1 MSFYS
6 ILLFRGAFN
15 EAVSKARLP
24 HVERDIVRADFAE
37 YITIENIFNSKILST
52 VYVGYD
58 SKFYVDSIGYA
69 EIEQAVFE
77 KYGIRLEPVYKSV
90 DIECFGITNYESF
103 KDVTRQMKEQFR
115 SEEGKIKREA
125 FYLAQKEI
133 DLNKKKVNQ
142 HLSKRLPDSLMN
154 AHLLALDFEY
164 DQNKNHLVF
173 ECGITTSFNDEVIHA
188 HYLVDGNYQ
197 NKKNYEL
204 QLQFEFG
211 ESQVVTMPELMLIL
225 KDHLSK
231 ADYLV
236 GHCLLSEYLVLEY
249 HGLDIFEFEQL
260 KCLDTQKIFQS
271 KFKSNLKHSNV
282 SLLNLLALFNVTAE
296 NLHNAGNDAAY
307 TMLALITMA
316 NAFYLEMERN
326 PERRRR
332 IVLTTTIEKIKETK
346 KNEYE
351 QTV

>member
-24 HVERDIVRADFAE
+24 HVERDIVRAEFAE
-37 YITIENIFNSKILST
+37 YIALKNIFKAKVIST
-52 VYVGYD
+52 VYVSYD
-58 SKFYVDSIGYA
+58 SKFYVDATGYD
-69 EIEQAVFE
+69 EIDRVVFE
-77 KYGIRLEPVYKSV
+77 RYGFHLEPVYKSV
-90 DIECFGITNYESF
+90 DIECFGVTEYESF
-103 KDVTRQMKEQFR
+103 DDITLQMRQLFR
-115 SEEGKIKREA
+115 SAEGMLKREA
-125 FYLAQKEI
+125 FDVRQKEI

-142 HLSKRLPDSLMN
+142 HLAMPLPDSLNN
-154 AHLLALDFEY
+154 ARLLALDFEY

-173 ECGITTSFNDEVIHA
+173 ECGITTSFNDEVVHA

-204 QLQFEFG
+204 QLQFAFG
-211 ESQVVTMPELMLIL
+211 ESTVVTMPELMLIL
-225 KDHLSK
+225 REHLAQ

-249 HGLDIFEFEQL
+249 HGVDIFEFEQL

-282 SLLNLLALFNVTAE
+282 SLLNLLALFNVKAD

-307 TMLALITMA
+307 TLLALTTMA
-316 NAFYLEMERN
+316 NAFYFEMERN

-332 IVLTTTIEKIKETK
+332 INLTTTIETSKDTKETLH
-346 KNEYE
+346 E
-351 QTV
+351 QTI

>member
-37 YITIENIFNSKILST
+37 YISLKNIFNEKVIST
-52 VYVGYD
+52 VYVSYD
-58 SKFYVDSIGYA
+58 SKFYVDAVGYS
-69 EIEQAVFE
+69 EIEQVVFE
-77 KYGIRLEPVYKSV
+77 KYGLHLEPVYKSV
-90 DIECFGITNYESF
+90 DIECFAINEYQSFDDITA
-103 KDVTRQMKEQFR
+103 QMRALFR
-115 SEEGKIKREA
+115 SEEGMLKREA
-125 FYLAQKEI
+125 FDVMQKEI
-133 DLNKKKVNQ
+133 DLNKKKINK
-142 HLSKRLPDSLMN
+142 HLSMPLPDSLAN
-154 AHLLALDFEY
+154 THLLALDFEY

-173 ECGITTSFNDEVIHA
+173 ECGITTSFNDEVVHS

-211 ESQVVTMPELMLIL
+211 ESTVVTMPELMAIL
-225 KDHLSK
+225 RHHLET

-249 HGLDIFEFEQL
+249 HGIDIFEFKQL

-271 KFKSNLKHSNV
+271 KFRSDLKHSNV
-282 SLLNLLALFNVTAE
+282 SLNNLLAIFDVTAD
-296 NLHNAGNDAAY
+296 NFHNAGNDAAY

-316 NAFYLEMERN
+316 NVFYSELERN
-326 PERRRR
+326 PERLRK
-332 IVLTTTIEKIKETK
+332 ISLVNANEKINRIQEKL
-346 KNEYE
+346 NE
-351 QTV
+351 QTI